1 MIRFIIS
8 SCFLVVTFG
17 FDVSPLVGW
26 PMWCILND
34 PIVGRKGHRNGR
46 WCQVP
51 LFKSRELCIRWWMPY
66 GRSSRTTVSNDDGTV
81 RCCAY
86 VDGSLVGHDI
96 CKEQDVAAAVVAH
109 LR

>member
-1 MIRFIIS
+1 
-8 SCFLVVTFG
+8 
-17 FDVSPLVGW
+17 
-26 PMWCILND
+26 
-34 PIVGRKGHRNGR
+34 
-46 WCQVP
+46 
-51 LFKSRELCIRWWMPY
+51 MPY

-109 LR
+109 LREKANEDPAIGTSESK